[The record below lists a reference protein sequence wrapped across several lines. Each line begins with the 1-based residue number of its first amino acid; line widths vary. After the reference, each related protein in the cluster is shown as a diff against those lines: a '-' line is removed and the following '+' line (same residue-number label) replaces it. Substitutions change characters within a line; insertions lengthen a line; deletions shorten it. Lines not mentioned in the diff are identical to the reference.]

1 VHDLPKRNAKYS
13 EKSNESGKVDEADTI
28 QEIAGAKTAAFG
40 LAIDSIGRANPTHML
55 PLHVRQTLARW
66 WSNTPG
72 NGVNGAASGAG
83 TLHDILLNPEHIDGD
98 GKYQNLQY
106 SWYEPSIDGSVGPM
120 ETTVAAQLAVTVGE
134 AEQLVN
140 GTPDGGNSFLE
151 YCDVPMNQQTLDR
164 LSYWAYDQSAIEF
177 DPNYQFEAQ
186 MVGVDAFSQLF
197 VECMD
202 FHFHFLAVLDQE
214 YHRLRSAGPLGVM
227 DDSRHTSAWYSQYH
241 FWRDEIEAAYLE
253 TGAVELPT
261 GLRGANWTIAD
272 VLTEILRMMVGA
284 DGSLLP
290 DIKLSLKGLVKA
302 KSGSSLGIYTDPSML
317 DADGNVR
324 FYQPAWRT
332 ESIAARGKGNTP
344 NVVGGDRSVSY
355 PYITVGQDDL
365 ANDVQVTFA
374 APYEGESA
382 EVVGQSASTVYWDN
396 QIQSFAPTL
405 EVLASQGRLPR
416 WARADALDP
425 ESGLDAAVEA
435 SSTYWTTAHSRPQ
448 MYFCDLPK
456 ADGVLTGRDGQ
467 GDVAYWRGDQ
477 LNLVDMI
484 AVARRLGRVLEPEV
498 CNGFLPAMGMV
509 TGMDQLLSQPMSLNA
524 RMYDDLI
531 NLYTSSFMYNE
542 NPVRTYTAAH
552 LGPIDRG
559 VSSGELNVGDHQ
571 LHTEETAEDGTTT
584 TLTVREKYWTPPTI
598 QGADAKAETL
608 AFFVPNGV
616 MESDL
621 IGDIPLTSANV
632 FLDHIDPVL
641 FGRLFGDTNS
651 MLTKVERPV
660 VMPAGI
666 AEPESTYASGVGLG
680 AVQML
685 VELQASVFGGEPY
698 VGLGHN
704 GFVDWQ
710 VDRSAPS
717 DHPHRH
723 FPFNRAAM
731 TQGTYQGYTLYQ
743 GPTSEDGNME
753 TEGLYNYT
761 AAEAIASRTLA
772 FVGLDPLGIS
782 LAADF
787 LLDDVHDVGEAK
799 SMSLWPVGCDAFNS
813 DSIAGMTT
821 RISSETASVAQ
832 FNILRNSIP
841 SDLQWGMFGAGS
853 GVIPVGPN
861 HVDLNGNP
869 AWLQFDPAYLSTFAS
884 VVGSVLDQGVT
895 NAYMARVPQSITYTK
910 GGTSHTVNLGYTA
923 ADLMGTV
930 NSKLFGP
937 GNLFSKTLA
946 NGLKVWEGTDTT
958 LPFATD
964 DGAGTAVVE
973 NIIMRDFDAN
983 TQLPS
988 TDSKKHTS
996 LLQLN
1001 LTPHDLALSH
1011 FQDIPYDVQSAL
1023 LSGTNEM
1030 TITFEIELMALGIS
1044 TYNGDP
1050 EAPAFTGTGFEPLLN
1065 DEYTFIHEC
1074 GIEDAVNIFGANVAN
1089 GTLPNY
1095 RRDFKLTWDD
1105 RERNVAD
1112 LGIEISFDRDQIA
1125 SETVRR
1131 HATLRSVSRSVLT
1144 PLQNNSLLYQEMAN
1158 GGLVGLV
1165 PLGLSTDTELTAAGN
1180 WVSMIDTIHA
1190 VAYNPRES
1198 PGGAWG
1204 NMNIDIDSKR
1214 SIVNDSPVG
1223 AFPIGPM
1230 LLGTASLNNA
1240 ATASK
1245 VSFQQAMAAK
1255 YDTCATWRTFFDAHY
1270 GFDHDNILYNY
1281 LYFGVNR
1288 EANFW
1293 SEWGDVGFDSYH
1305 GSSTVWHYYPDTWG
1319 QAESIAWW
1327 QNNGISDRGISTL
1340 PTSSVTLCAGNP
1352 SSVSYVIPDDPD
1364 HRMIYRPYRTLV
1376 DAAVAKELKQ
1386 LLVPTHERYDGVG
1399 GPLGL
1404 PFYGTTTPFR
1414 FSQLAFDAGLPDQF
1428 LLEPA
1433 ASKARM
1439 INSANRGMLTFG
1451 KLALLDTDT
1460 QRHVISPILR
1470 EMNNAVYLR
1479 GQVHAGGV
1487 TGTPIY
1493 TRDLI
1498 RDIQYGRQLQNL

>member
-1 VHDLPKRNAKYS
+1 LPKRNAKYS
-13 EKSNESGKVDEADTI
+13 EKSNESGKVDEAETI
-28 QEIAGAKTAAFG
+28 QEVAGAKTAAFG
-40 LAIDSIGRANPTHML
+40 LAIDSVGRSNPTHML

-66 WSNTPG
+66 WSNIPG
-72 NGVNGAASGAG
+72 HGVNGFPSGAG
-83 TLHDILLNPEHIDGD
+83 TLHDVLLKPEHLDANGN
-98 GKYQNLQY
+98 YQNLQY
-106 SWYEPSIDGSVGPM
+106 SWYEPSIDGSIGPM
-120 ETTVAAQLAVTVGE
+120 DTTVAAQLAVTVGE

-214 YHRLRSAGPLGVM
+214 YHRLRNAGPLGVM
-227 DDSRHTSAWYSQYH
+227 DDSRHTSSWYHQYH

-332 ESIAARGKGNTP
+332 ESIAARGKGKTP
-344 NVVGGDRSVSY
+344 VVVGGDRAVGY
-355 PYITVGQDDL
+355 PYVDVGPDDF
-365 ANDVQVTFA
+365 ANDVDITFA
-374 APYEGESA
+374 APYEGEGSD
-382 EVVGQSASTVYWDN
+382 VVSQSASTVYWDN

-405 EVLASQGRLPR
+405 EVVAAQGRLPR
-416 WARADALDP
+416 WARADADVP
-425 ESGLDAAVEA
+425 TSGLDPTVL
-435 SSTYWTTAHSRPQ
+435 SSTTYWTTAHSRPQ
-448 MYFCDLPK
+448 MYFCDLPQ
-456 ADGVLTGRDGQ
+456 ADGVLSGRDGQ
-467 GDVAYWRGDQ
+467 GNVAYWRGDQ

-498 CNGFLPAMGMV
+498 CNGFLPGMGMV

-524 RMYDDLI
+524 RMYDELI

-571 LHTEETAEDGTTT
+571 LHTEETAEDGSTTV
-584 TLTVREKYWTPPTI
+584 LTVREKYWTPPTI
-598 QGADAKAETL
+598 QGAQAKAETL

-621 IGDIPLTSANV
+621 IGNISLTTANE
-632 FLDHIDPVL
+632 FLDHVDPVL
-641 FGRLFGDTNS
+641 FGRLFGNTNS
-651 MLTKVERPV
+651 MLTKVERPIV
-660 VMPAGI
+660 LPAGV
-666 AEPESTYASGVGLG
+666 AEPESTYASGMGIG

-704 GFVDWQ
+704 GFIDWQ
-710 VDRSAPS
+710 VDRSLDADQPA
-717 DHPHRH
+717 RH
-723 FPFNRAAM
+723 FPLNRAAM

-743 GPTSEDGNME
+743 GPMSEDGNME
-753 TEGLYNYT
+753 VEGLYNYT

-772 FVGLDPLGIS
+772 FIGLDPLGIS

-787 LLDDVHDVGEAK
+787 LLDDIHDVGNEKA
-799 SMSLWPVGCDAFNS
+799 MSLWPVGCDGFNS
-813 DSIAGMTT
+813 DAISGMTT

-841 SDLQWGMFGAGS
+841 SDLQWGMFGLES
-853 GVIPVGPN
+853 SNLPVGN
-861 HVDLNGNP
+861 AQHVDMNGNP
-869 AWLQFDPAYLSTFAS
+869 SWCLFYPSNLSNYAS
-884 VVGSVLDQGVT
+884 VAGGVLDQGVT
-895 NAYMARVPQSITYTK
+895 SGYLARVPQSITYTK

-923 ADLMGTV
+923 ADLIGTA

-958 LPFATD
+958 LPFVTD

-973 NIIMRDFDAN
+973 NILMREFDAG
-983 TQLPS
+983 TGLPS
-988 TDSKKHTS
+988 TSNKMHTS

-1001 LTPHDLALSH
+1001 LTPHDMALAH

-1023 LSGTNEM
+1023 LSGTNTM
-1030 TITFEIELMALGIS
+1030 DISFDIELMALGIS
-1044 TYNGDP
+1044 FHDGDQESP
-1050 EAPAFTGTGFEPLLN
+1050 TFHSAGFEPESH
-1065 DEYTFIHEC
+1065 DEYSLVVEC
-1074 GIEDAVNIFGANVAN
+1074 GVEDAFNMFGQNIAN
-1089 GTLPNY
+1089 GTFPEY
-1095 RRDFKLTWDD
+1095 HRDFRLTWDN
-1105 RERNVAD
+1105 RERDVSD
-1112 LGIEISFDRDQIA
+1112 DVKIDISFDRDQIA
-1125 SETVRR
+1125 SETVKR
-1131 HATLRSVSRSVLT
+1131 HATLRSVSRSVMT
-1144 PLQNNSLLYQEMAN
+1144 PVQDNNALFTAMGN
-1158 GGLVGLV
+1158 GSIVGMV
-1165 PLGLSTDTELTAAGN
+1165 PLGLSTDTELTAAAN
-1180 WVSMIDTIHA
+1180 WISMIDTIHA

-1214 SIVNDSPVG
+1214 TISTANSAG
-1223 AFPIGPM
+1223 AFPMGPWVVNSA
-1230 LLGTASLNNA
+1230 TLNNA
-1240 ATASK
+1240 VNNAS
-1245 VSFQQAMAAK
+1245 VAWQVAMLAK
-1255 YDTCATWRTFFDAHY
+1255 YSTCATWRTFFDADF
-1270 GFDHDNILYNY
+1270 GIDIQNISYNY

-1288 EANFW
+1288 EADFW
-1293 SEWGDVGFDSYH
+1293 STWGDVGFDSYH
-1305 GSSTVWHYYPDTWG
+1305 GSSTVWHYYPATWG
-1319 QAESIAWW
+1319 DSTSLAAW
-1327 QNNGISDRGISTL
+1327 GAAGERGMDRV

-1414 FSQLAFDAGLPDQF
+1414 FSQLAFDANLPDQF

-1470 EMNNAVYLR
+1470 EMNNAVYMR

-1487 TGTPIY
+1487 TGSPVY